1 MPSPASNVSSRER
14 MPSDQ
19 NTYFRSL
26 LQSFLILLAVA
37 GGACSKFGNF
47 WDDPTKSSV
56 TPSNTVV
63 APVYAPAAGSYN
75 ATQNVSI
82 SSSTSGATICYTTD
96 GVTIPT
102 CDSTATCTTGTTF
115 STAISVPATQTL
127 MALACKATMDNS
139 TVASAPYIIDST
151 PPTTT
156 FTAPAASTTVTNTQ
170 VTYNNT
176 TEACGTASIT
186 WTQTGGTADGASP
199 HVQALTGSE
208 LTIGAHAAVTL
219 TNNPT
224 LVSGAIYTLAYNCSD
239 AAGNAATPVS
249 ITNVT
254 FDNTPPVISAVG
266 PTNGTF
272 VNTTNVSYTLSEV
285 CSTATITWTQTGGTA
300 DGASPHAQALSAAEK
315 TTGAHNNITLASAP
329 ALVSGAI
336 YSIAFDCTDAA
347 GLVATTVTQ
356 TSITYDNTVPA
367 IAGVQPAANA
377 FVNTTQVSYTFTEN
391 CASGSVTWAQVG
403 GTADVG
409 APHVQ
414 ALTGGELSSGPHSN
428 ITITNNPTLVSGAIY
443 DITVNCT
450 DAASNVAT
458 PVSRTNVTFDN
469 TNIVISAVAPAS
481 NDFVNST
488 KISYTLSE
496 TCASGS
502 ITWTRTGGNADGASP
517 HVQALTAGEMTTG
530 AHTAITLGSPPTLVD
545 GTIYTVTFNCTDA
558 AANAATPIVVTN
570 VTYDITVPAISAVA
584 PASNAFVNNTQ
595 VTYTFSELC
604 NTATITWTRV
614 SGAADGTSPH
624 VQALTGGEL
633 AAGAHTAI
641 TITNNPTLVS
651 GAAYDISFA
660 CTDAAANVA
669 PAANSTNVM
678 FDNTPPTVT
687 IQNMRNN
694 TILHTNKVLGTGA
707 DNIGLTLV
715 EFNLDSTTWNSAAGT
730 TPWNFP
736 LPTGTN
742 TWRDRSTHNI
752 QVRAS
757 DAAGNV
763 STVVSINVKKG
774 NNKDVN
780 GDGYE
785 DIFISA
791 FKYVSF
797 QGKVHIFHGTATG
810 IVQTL
815 AAAADRV
822 ITGES
827 GAPAT
832 ATSRFGRNA
841 AMADF
846 NGDGFG
852 DIAISAT
859 AYNTNQ
865 GAVYIFNGTGSGI
878 TQTTAAT
885 ANKIITGT
893 GTESFSAT
901 LFAADINADG
911 YADLLSGA
919 NAASANL
926 GAVYLFYG
934 GAGGITQTASNSAP
948 VTKFQGEAATTAQF
962 GSSIIAGDFD
972 NDGFSD
978 VAIGAPVFNTDQGRA
993 YMFYG
998 TAGGFAPGTYTAA
1011 LANAIGT
1018 GTSLTFL
1025 GGSMSAGDLNG
1036 DGATDFTTGGYG
1048 SATSVSKLIVY
1059 YGATGS
1065 RPFVNNSAPIATTIL
1080 EGTLGYYLSTAIS
1093 SEDVNVDGYADI
1105 IVGGHGGTGNNG
1117 YAKIFYGQASQISVT
1132 TSASAGLT
1140 VMGEFTG
1147 HQFGR
1152 GVGSADVDGDGYPE
1166 LIVGAN
1172 FFLTPTST
1180 GDAGRAYVFQGSP
1193 AGPSIT
1199 SAAAAT
1205 RIISGATGSEFG
1217 VALSR

>member
-1 MPSPASNVSSRER
+1 

-19 NTYFRSL
+19 HTYFRSL

-170 VTYNNT
+170 VTYDNT

-208 LTIGAHAAVTL
+208 LTMGAHASVTL

-604 NTATITWTRV
+604 NTATITWTRA

-678 FDNTPPTVT
+678 FDNTPPTIS
-687 IQNMRNN
+687 IQNVRNN
-694 TILHTNKVLGTGA
+694 STINTGFIIGPAA
-707 DNIGLTLV
+707 DNVGLAQV
-715 EFNLDSTTWNSAAGT
+715 EFNLDSAGWNAATGTTTWKVA
-730 TPWNFP
+730 
-736 LPTGTN
+736 LPIGEA
-742 TWRDRSTHNI
+742 TWQERTSHTI
-752 QVRAS
+752 QVRAR
-757 DAAGNV
+757 DTAGNLTTSALV
-763 STVVSINVKKG
+763 TARKG
-774 NNKDVN
+774 TNHDIN
-780 GDGYE
+780 GDGYA
-785 DIFISA
+785 DIAAGAASYSTSTGRAYIFMGGPAGVPSSSA
-791 FKYVSF
+791 SSASTILTGEAASNLFSRSMAIADFDSDGFADVAIAGSGFSTNTGRVY
-797 QGKVHIFHGTATG
+797 IFNGGASGITSGPATG
-810 IVQTL
+810 ANRIINGAGTTNSFGSVVVAGNANNDGYSDLFIGANGVASNAGSVYVYHGGAGGIVGTT
-815 AAAADRV
+815 AAAANATF
-822 ITGES
+822 TGEAS
-827 GAPAT
+827 SQFGGSLAP
-832 ATSRFGRNA
+832 G
-841 AMADF
+841 DY

-852 DIAISAT
+852 DIAIGAPALAS
-859 AYNTNQ
+859 NT
-865 GAVYIFNGTGSGI
+865 GRVYIFYGSGAGIGGGPANGPVSIAMGEGTAHFYGGGLASGDINGDGVVDLVVGAYGFNTNTGKAYIYSGVSGPGI
-878 TQTTAAT
+878 TLSGSATPTTT
-885 ANKIITGT
+885 FTGT
-893 GTESFSAT
+893 NFSSFFTTNSAIV
-901 LFAADINADG
+901 DVNADG
-911 YADLLSGA
+911 FGDLMVGAYGCSA
-919 NAASANL
+919 NAA
-926 GAVYLFYG
+926 GC
-934 GAGGITQTASNSAP
+934 
-948 VTKFQGEAATTAQF
+948 
-962 GSSIIAGDFD
+962 
-972 NDGFSD
+972 
-978 VAIGAPVFNTDQGRA
+978 A
-993 YMFYG
+993 Y
-998 TAGGFAPGTYTAA
+998 
-1011 LANAIGT
+1011 
-1018 GTSLTFL
+1018 
-1025 GGSMSAGDLNG
+1025 
-1036 DGATDFTTGGYG
+1036 
-1048 SATSVSKLIVY
+1048 
-1059 YGATGS
+1059 
-1065 RPFVNNSAPIATTIL
+1065 
-1080 EGTLGYYLSTAIS
+1080 
-1093 SEDVNVDGYADI
+1093 
-1105 IVGGHGGTGNNG
+1105 
-1117 YAKIFYGQASQISVT
+1117 IFYGQAAPLGSGT
-1132 TSASAGLT
+1132 AALAGYT
-1140 VMGEFTG
+1140 ATG
-1147 HQFGR
+1147 NLGGDNFGR
-1152 GVGSADVDGDGYPE
+1152 AVGATDVNGDGFPDFM
-1166 LIVGAN
+1166 VGAN
-1172 FFLTPTST
+1172 LTNTLT
-1180 GDAGRAYVFQGSP
+1180 GAGYVFHSSG
-1193 AGPSIT
+1193 AGPVSNT
-1199 SAAAAT
+1199 AAAANT
-1205 RIISGATGSEFG
+1205 TLTGELASNQF
-1217 VALSR
+1217 AINFFR